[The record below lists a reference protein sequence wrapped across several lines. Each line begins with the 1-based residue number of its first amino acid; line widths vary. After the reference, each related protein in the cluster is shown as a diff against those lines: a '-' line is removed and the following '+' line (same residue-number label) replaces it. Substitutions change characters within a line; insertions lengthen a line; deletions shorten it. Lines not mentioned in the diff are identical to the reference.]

1 MWDGFDKRK
10 FPRVNVRCEVN
21 LTLDEQTVPFSTTT
35 QNLGC
40 GGLCVLLDHPME
52 RFSECELRL
61 TLDDKSP
68 AIPCKGKVS
77 WVIPTRALK
86 SRKTQYDTGI
96 EFLRLPQPAAL
107 AIRAFLESKYSAKGV
122 RGF

>member
-1 MWDGFDKRK
+1 MWDGFDKRN
-10 FPRVNVRCEVN
+10 FPRINVRCEVN
-21 LTLDEQTVPFSTTT
+21 LKLADQTVPFSTVT

-52 RFSECELRL
+52 RFSECDLRL

-68 AIPCKGKVS
+68 AIACRGKVS
-77 WVIPTRALK
+77 WVIPTRGLK

-96 EFLRLPQPAAL
+96 EFLKMPQPHAVL
-107 AIRAFLESKYSAKGV
+107 IRAFIETQYPVKGT